1 MEGSTISILEDAED
15 LIFDIRKRIT
25 SSKDPYTSSEIVHE
39 DLILSKKNLK
49 QIEKIYV
56 ELTEKRQIMKHAR
69 ELKLKFA
76 NVLNEFL
83 EVQHEVKELC
93 ELVVGS
99 DSFEV
104 SSLIAPYSHF
114 DCRRNCFEF
123 FVSAENNYRYVFF
136 IFTLAMN

>member
-15 LIFDIRKRIT
+15 LIFDTRKRIT

-49 QIEKIYV
+49 EIEKIYV
-56 ELTEKRQIMKHAR
+56 ELTEKRQIMEHAR

-114 DCRRNCFEF
+114 DYRRNCFEV